1 MELKYNNQIFTQKN
15 ATMVSIYDL
24 FKILPLSNFIVM
36 YTTIDI
42 YIIKKVAELR
52 EKAGLKQEEL
62 SHLLG
67 FATGSTF
74 VSSAERFYKAK
85 YNIYHLNELA
95 KILECDIADFFP
107 HPFQDANSLQ
117 EYRDAKKEAKSKT
130 KEK

>member
-1 MELKYNNQIFTQKN
+1 
-15 ATMVSIYDL
+15 MVSIYSI
-24 FKILPLSNFIVM
+24 FKTLPLSNFIIM

-42 YIIKKVAELR
+42 YIIKKVEELR

-74 VSSAERFYKAK
+74 VSSAERFSKAK

-95 KILECDIADFFP
+95 KIFDCDIADFFP
-107 HPFQDANSLQ
+107 RPYQSENSLR
-117 EYRDAKKEAKSKT
+117 EYRDYLAKAKDKG
-130 KEK
+130 KIPKKN

>member
-1 MELKYNNQIFTQKN
+1 
-15 ATMVSIYDL
+15 MVSINNV
-24 FKILPLSNFIVM
+24 FKIFSLSNFIIM
-36 YTTIDI
+36 YTSIDI
-42 YIIKKVAELR
+42 YIIKKVEELR

-74 VSSAERFYKAK
+74 VSSAERFSKAK

-107 HPFQDANSLQ
+107 RPYLEANSLQ
-117 EYRDAKKEAKSKT
+117 EYRDAKEEAKRKA
-130 KEK
+130 KEKRNKNE